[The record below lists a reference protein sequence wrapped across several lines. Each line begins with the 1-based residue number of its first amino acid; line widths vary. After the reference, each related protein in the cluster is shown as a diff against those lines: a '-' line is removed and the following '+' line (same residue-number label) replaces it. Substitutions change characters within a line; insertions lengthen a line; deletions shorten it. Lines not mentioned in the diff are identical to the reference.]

1 MPPVLERIL
10 GLRQLIYIVIGTVIG
25 SGIFIVPGA
34 VLRQSGGSAGLAL
47 LVWLAGG
54 VLSLLGALTYAELG
68 AMHPAA
74 GGLYVY
80 IRDAFGRFPAFLF
93 GWTLFFVI
101 GSGSVA
107 TLAVASTSYLGQLV
121 PLSPVAA
128 RLVAI
133 GAIAVIAAINVHGTR
148 DSATLQEWTTFLKV
162 AGILVM
168 SGLFLSRGSGLRDA
182 VADMWPDQPAASL
195 LSGVGLAM
203 IGTLWAY
210 EGWQYVTYSAGEA
223 RDPQRTFHRGIVLGT
238 AGLVAIYLLA
248 TLGYLAALGPA
259 GVAGTDRVAAVAAT
273 ALFGPVAGSLVA
285 GMILLSILSATN
297 ALVLTTPR
305 AFFAMA
311 RDGIFFRRLAEIHPR
326 FGTPAF
332 AIIASSLWA
341 MLLAA
346 TGTFEQ
352 LLTYVVFVGWI
363 FYALGALSVFVY
375 RRREPDAPRPF
386 RTPGFPV
393 TPIVFVAS
401 AAAIVI
407 NTLVAQPG
415 RALVGLGV
423 VLLGSPAYLVWRRR
437 GAIPAELL
445 APSAAG
451 EQRK

>member
-148 DSATLQEWTTFLKV
+148 DSARLQEWTTFLKV

-210 EGWQYVTYSAGEA
+210 EGWQYVTYSAGET

-259 GVAGTDRVAAVAAT
+259 GVAGTDRVAAEAAT